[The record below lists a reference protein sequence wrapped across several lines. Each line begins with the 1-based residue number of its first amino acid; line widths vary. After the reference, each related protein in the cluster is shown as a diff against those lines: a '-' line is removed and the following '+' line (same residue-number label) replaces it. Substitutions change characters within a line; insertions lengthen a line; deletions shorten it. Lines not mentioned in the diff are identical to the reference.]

1 MAEETFDAKAFLKNI
16 TQHPGVYRMYNA
28 ADDVIYVGKA
38 RNLKKRLSS
47 YFRKNLPDTKTQQLV
62 THIHHIDVTITA
74 SENEA
79 LILENTYIKKYRP
92 RYNVIYR
99 DDKSYPYIYLSDD
112 KAFPQ
117 LTLYRG
123 TRKKK
128 GIYYGPYPNVRA
140 ARQSLHLLQKLFKL
154 RSCDDT
160 FFKNRRRPCLQY
172 QIKRCSAPC
181 VQYIEKKAYE
191 EQLTH
196 ARLFLEGKSFSIVET
211 LIERMENAASNKA
224 YETAAILRD
233 QIALL
238 RDVQAQNYVVAKEK
252 SADVITVARCHGAI
266 ALQVLFIRDGQL
278 MGNRVYYPK
287 ADSHCN
293 DEEILSAFITQHYL
307 SQRTPVPQKI
317 IVDCDLPH
325 KAWIQEALKESTQ
338 HTIKLIT
345 HPRGE
350 QSQWI
355 ALSLRN
361 AEQSIKNHLADKANQ
376 TQRLEALQ
384 QFLQLNEPI
393 ERMECFDISHTLGE
407 ATVASCVVF
416 DKEGPHKEDYRR
428 YNIKD
433 ITPGD
438 DYAALYQ
445 ALMRRYKAIQS
456 HDKPLPDVVII
467 DGGKGQLHQVEKVF
481 TELQI
486 TGVTLMSVAKGPGR
500 KAGLETLFITH
511 GDKEGFQLDS
521 TSPALHLIQHIRD
534 EAHRFA
540 ITAHRQQ
547 RGKKRTH
554 SSLEG
559 IPGVGAKRRRALLQ
573 HFGGLQEIKK
583 NSATELA
590 KVPGISKALA
600 ETIYHALHDS

>member
-1 MAEETFDAKAFLKNI
+1 MTEKSFDGKTFLKNI
-16 TQHPGVYRMYNA
+16 TQHPGVYRMYNE
-28 ADDVIYVGKA
+28 DDVVIYVGKA

-47 YFRKNLPDTKTQQLV
+47 YFRKHLPDVKTQQLV
-62 THIHHIDVTITA
+62 ANIHHIDVTITT

-79 LILENTYIKKYRP
+79 LILENIYIKKYRP

-99 DDKSYPYIYLSDD
+99 DDKGYPYIYLSDD
-112 KAFPQ
+112 KNFPQ

-123 TRKKK
+123 SRKKK
-128 GIYYGPYPNVRA
+128 GTYYGPYPNVRA
-140 ARQSLHLLQKLFKL
+140 ARQSLYLLQKLFKL

-181 VQYIEKKAYE
+181 VNYIEKKAYK
-191 EQLTH
+191 EQLAH
-196 ARLFLEGKSFSIVET
+196 ANLFLAGKSFSIVKT
-211 LIERMENAASNKA
+211 LIEQMEQLASNKA
-224 YETAAILRD
+224 YEKAAALRD

-252 SADVITVARCHGAI
+252 SADVISLARCHGVV

-287 ADSHCN
+287 TDTYCD
-293 DEEILSAFITQHYL
+293 DEEILSAFISQHYL
-307 SQRTPVPQKI
+307 SQQTPVPQKI
-317 IVDCDLPH
+317 IVNCELSH
-325 KAWIQEALKESTQ
+325 KNWMENALKEMTQ
-338 HTIKLIT
+338 KTTKLIT

-350 QSQWI
+350 QVQWMTLSQ
-355 ALSLRN
+355 RN

-376 TQRLEALQ
+376 TQRLESLQ
-384 QFLQLNEPI
+384 HFLKLHDPI

-438 DYAALYQ
+438 DYGALYQ
-445 ALMRRYKAIQS
+445 ALTRRYKAIQS
-456 HDKPLPDVVII
+456 HNKSLPDVVII
-467 DGGKGQLHQVEKVF
+467 DGGKGQLHQAEKVF
-481 TELQI
+481 AELQMA
-486 TGVTLMSVAKGPGR
+486 GVTLMSVAKGPGR
-500 KAGLETLFITH
+500 KAGLETLFVTH
-511 GDKEGFQLDS
+511 ADKEGFQLDS

-547 RGKKRTH
+547 RGKKRTQ
-554 SSLEG
+554 SVLES
-559 IPGVGAKRRRALLQ
+559 IPGVGAKRRKALLQ
-573 HFGGLQEIKK
+573 YFGGLQEIKK
-583 NSATELA
+583 NSASELA
-590 KVPGISKALA
+590 KVPGISKVLA
-600 ETIYHALHDS
+600 EIIYHALHDR

>member
-1 MAEETFDAKAFLKNI
+1 MEEKPFDAKAFLKNI
-16 TQHPGVYRMYNA
+16 TQYPGVYRMYNA
-28 ADDVIYVGKA
+28 SDDVIYVGKA

-47 YFRKNLPDTKTQQLV
+47 YFRKNLPDVKTQQLV
-62 THIHHIDVTITA
+62 IRIHHIDVTITA

-112 KAFPQ
+112 KDFPQ

-123 TRKKK
+123 ARKKK
-128 GIYYGPYPNVRA
+128 GTYYGPYPNVRA
-140 ARQSLHLLQKLFKL
+140 ARQSLYLLQKLFKL

-181 VQYIEKKAYE
+181 VKYIETQSYQ

-196 ARLFLEGKSFSIVET
+196 ALLFLEGKSFSIVET
-211 LIERMENAASNKA
+211 LVQRMEKAANNKA
-224 YETAAILRD
+224 YETAATLRD

-238 RDVQAQNYVVAKEK
+238 RDVQAQNYVIAKEK
-252 SADVITVARCHGAI
+252 NADVISLARSHGAI
-266 ALQVLFIRDGQL
+266 AVQLLFIRDGQL

-287 ADSHCN
+287 TDPHSD
-293 DEEILSAFITQHYL
+293 DEEVVSAFISQHYL
-307 SQRTPVPQKI
+307 SQRTPLPEKI
-317 IVDCDLPH
+317 IVDCHLSH
-325 KAWIQEALKESTQ
+325 KTWIQEALKEATQ

-355 ALSLRN
+355 ALSQRN

-376 TQRLEALQ
+376 AQRLEALQ
-384 QFLQLNEPI
+384 QFLQLNESI
-393 ERMECFDISHTLGE
+393 DRIECFDISHTLGE

-416 DKEGPHKEDYRR
+416 DAEGPHKEDYRR
-428 YNIKD
+428 YNIKN

-445 ALMRRYKAIQS
+445 ALMRRYEAIQS
-456 HDKPLPDVVII
+456 HHKPLPDVVII
-467 DGGKGQLHQVEKVF
+467 DGGKGQLHQAEKVF
-481 TELQI
+481 KELQI
-486 TGVTLMSVAKGPGR
+486 TGITLMSVAKGAGR
-500 KAGLETLFITH
+500 KVGLETLFITH
-511 GDKEGFQLDS
+511 AGKKGFQLDP
-521 TSPALHLIQHIRD
+521 TSPALHIIQHIRD

-547 RGKKRTH
+547 RGKKKTH

-559 IPGVGAKRRRALLQ
+559 IPGVGTKRRRALLQ

-583 NSATELA
+583 NSAAELA
-590 KVPGISKALA
+590 KVSGISKALA